1 MNKDDIASMIEDCMN
16 RESKLSEWEITFI
29 QSLDEQFTKKGS
41 ITDKQ
46 WEKLDKIWERI
57 T

>member
-29 QSLDEQFTKKGS
+29 Q
-41 ITDKQ
+41 
-46 WEKLDKIWERI
+46 
-57 T
+57 